1 MRRQL
6 GGEFFYQ
13 DRRPN
18 LRNQTRRD
26 INKNR
31 VDQGKS
37 FFSCNVG
44 SQRSGFSVFVN
55 FVSKR
60 IHPSTLREAFSVYD
74 RVVGVFIA
82 FNNPKRLK
90 FRSTFAFVRFASLE
104 EAEKAVRLGTNRK
117 MDGFYIK
124 VFMENNIGMSSSM
137 PKAAGNFSK
146 MYKSNAS
153 KFPARVKE
161 GLSYKDAL
169 LKKGG
174 VEKSR
179 SIETASSGHDLKLS
193 DHHIGVM
200 SNKEVEKF
208 SFDIHP
214 KVYEWLSNCLVC
226 QVKGMYD
233 ADFVQQV
240 LVAGGFKVKVCVW
253 SGYFVLLYFD
263 EEEHMEIFRDLKE
276 AMLESW
282 FVSIDS
288 YYDFTRLNKLK
299 IWVVLD
305 GFPIE
310 AWHEDVFV
318 SMANSWGSFV
328 KLDED
333 TASKSRLDS
342 ARILISVSSVSVF
355 PQQVAISVK
364 GSGLEF
370 QQWSSKTIDDGLIR
384 ISHAA
389 QSTSRTDCVEVSGLG
404 KDDPKAHLMSSINSP
419 LHIGLTNSENLMEV
433 PICEQLESNSSSE
446 NCLSIEPVFTAVTGL
461 YSIKTKYLKNAWQ
474 SSSPSLKF
482 QLPGSTVGGAPNLE
496 AKSNSANIFPRSKSK
511 SLKDEKLLV
520 EAKEALEVCK
530 SLGLIF

>member
-1 MRRQL
+1 MGEGQKKKMRRQL

-200 SNKEVEKF
+200 SNKEV
-208 SFDIHP
+208 
-214 KVYEWLSNCLVC
+214 
-226 QVKGMYD
+226 KGMYD

-240 LVAGGFKVKVCVW
+240 LVA
-253 SGYFVLLYFD
+253 
-263 EEEHMEIFRDLKE
+263 
-276 AMLESW
+276 
-282 FVSIDS
+282 DS